1 MDRHAISIIVL
12 PFILFTAAGTLAT
25 PPDPENWQLVFSDEF
40 EGSSLDTKKWSWK
53 FDWGASPIN
62 GCSNSHIPDSVNIV
76 SDGTLKIKAV
86 NPTESGMIAS
96 WPSFWWRHGYI
107 EGRMKVPKGAAW
119 WSAFWN
125 WRGQASLGKDWDIL
139 DQAVIYGRDTRTVNF
154 KQMRQQKAT
163 SSSYT
168 GPDFSEDFHTFAA
181 DWNEERVIY
190 YVDGVARWT
199 ATTNVPVESLYV
211 VIYLNVCFGQGD
223 NMTYPSQIEV
233 DWVRVYTR
241 REGGPVAS
249 RTHDLA
255 IDGGEKY
262 RLIPCGGRQWKVVGD
277 ASAVPRDRMVGVCD
291 VAGRMAATVQLG
303 QPFFLP
309 AASIWLIKPVGNN
322 ARSLTPYPLVIAA
335 ASGQRKSE
343 YTKGVTP

>member
-1 MDRHAISIIVL
+1 MDRRTMSTIVL
-12 PFILFTAAGTLAT
+12 SFILLTATGTVAT
-25 PPDPENWQLVFSDEF
+25 PPGPENWQLVFSDEF
-40 EGSSLDTKKWSWK
+40 DGNSLDTNKWSWK

-62 GCSNSHIPDSVNIV
+62 GCSNSHIPDGVNIV
-76 SDGTLKIKAV
+76 SGGTLKIRAL
-86 NPTESGMIAS
+86 NPRESGMIAS

-139 DQAVIYGRDTRTVNF
+139 DQAIIYGRDTRTVNF

-163 SSSYT
+163 GNSYT

-190 YVDGVARWT
+190 YVDGTARWT

-211 VIYLNVCFGQGD
+211 GIYLNVCFGQGE

-241 REGGPVAS
+241 REGGPVSLRGTGPCTNAP
-249 RTHDLA
+249 
-255 IDGGEKY
+255 GGHY
-262 RLIPCGGRQWKVVGD
+262 RLAACGRHQWKSVGGPAETDD
-277 ASAVPRDRMVGVCD
+277 ARVFRVFDVTGRAV
-291 VAGRMAATVQLG
+291 AAPSPKHT
-303 QPFFLP
+303 FALP
-309 AASIWLIKPVGNN
+309 ATGIWFIAPAQKS
-322 ARSLTPYPLVIAA
+322 ARGQWMLVNINPPA
-335 ASGQRKSE
+335 R
-343 YTKGVTP
+343 